1 MYSTYLYCNIVN
13 FNFLICIL
21 YNIISVY
28 NIPVLHNGQLNS
40 ITNSTDMV
48 YNNVSTLSLSTA
60 DSRYLKLSGGTVTG
74 NIIVNNETVTNLI
87 DTNDTDTSE
96 TVVTSL
102 TVPSITISTNTNTQT
117 IGQIG
122 YYISNVKALSG
133 ASISNGSISTA
144 GFCNVVLL
152 GGVYMVQIYA
162 YITGTTQIDLT
173 KYQYGL
179 CTSSTA
185 LNGTNM
191 IASYCLESVP
201 NGATKYFP
209 PQTYIVRISTSTT
222 LYNQIL
228 LGWSTTNYSPTITIN
243 YGFNV
248 VRIA

>member
-1 MYSTYLYCNIVN
+1 M
-13 FNFLICIL
+13 
-21 YNIISVY
+21 SVY

-122 YYISNVKALSG
+122 YYINNTKA
-133 ASISNGSISTA
+133 
-144 GFCNVVLL
+144 
-152 GGVYMVQIYA
+152 
-162 YITGTTQIDLT
+162 ITKKNRRTRL
-173 KYQYGL
+173 K
-179 CTSSTA
+179 
-185 LNGTNM
+185 
-191 IASYCLESVP
+191 
-201 NGATKYFP
+201 
-209 PQTYIVRISTSTT
+209 
-222 LYNQIL
+222 
-228 LGWSTTNYSPTITIN
+228 
-243 YGFNV
+243 
-248 VRIA
+248 